1 MAAFQMANPTTAGV
15 HPQQPGGPRVF
26 GRLQSLGRLPAED
39 MAALAAAKWGRR
51 ILDPHEEFDPSDHLC
66 LVGSGWACRYRERQ
80 NQRQLVSLVLP
91 GDICDFGFL
100 TGSRQRARFAA
111 LSRTTIIQIDPDGLA
126 HLSETH
132 PRILASILANI
143 AIEGAI
149 AEELL
154 VSLGRRTALER
165 VAHLLCE
172 LHVRLDRLGLARNG
186 QFEFPLT
193 QAEVGEYLGLS
204 TVHVNRTLQVLRH
217 RELIR
222 SSAGRIQILQLEE
235 LRAVAGFDPAY
246 LETSLPR
253 DGLDFDA

>member
-1 MAAFQMANPTTAGV
+1 MAAFDIANPATNGA
-15 HPQQPGGPRVF
+15 PQQQLGGPIVF

-39 MAALAAAKWGRR
+39 IAALASAKWRRR
-51 ILDPHEEFDPSDHLC
+51 ILDPREEFDPSGHLC
-66 LVGSGWACRYRERQ
+66 LVGSGWACRYRKQ
-80 NQRQLVSLVLP
+80 QSQRQLVSLVLP

-111 LSRTTIIQIDPDGLA
+111 VSRTTIIQIDPDGLA
-126 HLSETH
+126 GLSETH

-222 SSAGRIQILQLEE
+222 SSAGRIQILKLDE
-235 LRAVAGFDPAY
+235 LREVAGFDPSY
-246 LETSLPR
+246 LETTPPR
-253 DGLDFDA
+253 ETIAFDA